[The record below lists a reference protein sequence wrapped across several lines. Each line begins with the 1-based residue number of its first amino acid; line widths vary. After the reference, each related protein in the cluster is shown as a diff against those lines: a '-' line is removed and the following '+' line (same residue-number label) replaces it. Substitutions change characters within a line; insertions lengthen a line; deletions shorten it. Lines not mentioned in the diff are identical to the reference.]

1 MSSHINELKALVKQ
15 LAEVGVKVEEDDQK
29 GVLLNSLSSKY
40 HNVVFTLSQLSAQSL
55 DDMISALLA
64 KDKRLSA
71 TNSENFVPS
80 ERALFSRSHKKV
92 GNNIECYYCR
102 KVGHTA
108 WYCKTRANDIL
119 KGKIRDKEQHNRAL
133 TVEEHSESED
143 EIEKCYEDTKEQGL
157 F

>member
-1 MSSHINELKALVKQ
+1 
-15 LAEVGVKVEEDDQK
+15 
-29 GVLLNSLSSKY
+29 
-40 HNVVFTLSQLSAQSL
+40 
-55 DDMISALLA
+55 MILALLDE
-64 KDKRLSA
+64 DKILSA
-71 TNSENFVPS
+71 TDFENFVPS

-108 WYCKTRANDIL
+108 WYCKTQANDIL

-133 TVEEHSESED
+133 TVEEHAKSED
-143 EIEKCYEDTKEQGL
+143 EDTKEHGL